1 MEQPPSIDSFPNRNL
16 FSFDID
22 VSLPD
27 VFFFRKK
34 KRPADLAR
42 SKVLCQLPF
51 LKTMAHSGASFFK
64 ASKAF
69 SAFESWA
76 VPPRSRRF
84 TKCSALRHWNIALKT
99 SGSAWV
105 SIAPARLPNGNDCIE
120 DQNGQNDKGLHI
132 GLATWAAADDPG
144 WVLWLWGP
152 WKMWPRTLGPA
163 GTAHSG

>member
-27 VFFFRKK
+27 VFFSQK
-34 KRPADLAR
+34 KRPAELAR

-76 VPPRSRRF
+76 VPLGDHGDSP
-84 TKCSALRHWNIALKT
+84 SALRH
-99 SGSAWV
+99 
-105 SIAPARLPNGNDCIE
+105 
-120 DQNGQNDKGLHI
+120 
-132 GLATWAAADDPG
+132 
-144 WVLWLWGP
+144 
-152 WKMWPRTLGPA
+152 
-163 GTAHSG
+163 